1 MTPADVVKQRL
12 QVAASP
18 YSSALDCVQSM
29 LRTEGPAAF
38 YRSLRTTLVMNV
50 PFTAVHFAAYESAK
64 IAMTPGRSGGGGG
77 GGGGGGCRTN
87 PPPEPTLAVQL
98 AAGGV
103 AGGAAAALTTPL
115 DVVKT
120 RLQLEGVGSA
130 ARYGRGA
137 VFPTLARIAREEG
150 ASALTAG
157 WAPRVLFHV
166 PAAAVCWGTYE
177 TCKRLFRED
186 R

>member
-18 YSSALDCVQSM
+18 YRGAADCVRQM
-29 LRTEGPAAF
+29 LRDEGVF
-38 YRSLRTTLVMNV
+38 SIYRSLRTTLVMNV
-50 PFTAVHFAAYESAK
+50 PFTAIHFAAYESAK
-64 IAMTPGRSGGGGG
+64 KAMAPRSGGGAVGE
-77 GGGGGGCRTN
+77 
-87 PPPEPTLAVQL
+87 PPLSVQL

-137 VFPTLARIAREEG
+137 VLPTLARIARDEG
-150 ASALTAG
+150 GAALAAG

-177 TCKRLFRED
+177 TCKRLFRDDGE
-186 R
+186 

>member
-18 YSSALDCVQSM
+18 YTSVGDCVASM
-29 LRTEGPAAF
+29 LRHEGPAAF

-64 IAMTPGRSGGGGG
+64 IALGGGRGG
-77 GGGGGGCRTN
+77 GNDGS
-87 PPPEPTLAVQL
+87 PEPPLAVQL

-103 AGGAAAALTTPL
+103 AGGAAAAITTPL

-130 ARYGRGA
+130 ARYGGGA

-150 ASALTAG
+150 AAALTAG

-177 TCKRLFRED
+177 TCKRLFRGD
-186 R
+186 